1 MARSRFT
8 KLVKRIEKILKG
20 FKFRAMILTYN
31 GFNCKFEKV
40 PLEFEVGNF
49 SDVFAEKNNK
59 TLRQTLEHR
68 RYSALKREC
77 ETISA
82 SDLNLPIGSFL
93 KNLKANGDGL
103 YKRFLNKYGD
113 LNYSRFRLANKS
125 VLDARGLYLYAHEG
139 QLVYIGRCKDSFRK
153 RINQGYG
160 MISPKNCFLD
170 GQATNCNINSRI
182 TSFGSERIEFH
193 VCLIP
198 DVQTITTLETGLI
211 VDYRPPWNIQ
221 GL

>member
-1 MARSRFT
+1 MF
-8 KLVKRIEKILKG
+8 LK
-20 FKFRAMILTYN
+20 YN
-31 GFNCKFEKV
+31 GFNCKFERV
-40 PLEFEVGNF
+40 SLEFELGNF
-49 SDVFAEKNNK
+49 SDVFADKNNK
-59 TLRQTLEHR
+59 TLGQTLEHR

-77 ETISA
+77 ERFCA

-113 LNYSRFRLANKS
+113 LNYSRFRLANES
-125 VLDARGLYLYAHEG
+125 VLDSRGLYLYAHEG
-139 QLVYIGRCKDSFRK
+139 QLLYIGRCRDSFRK
-153 RINQGYG
+153 RVNQGYG

-198 DVQTITTLETGLI
+198 DLQTITTLEAGLI
-211 VDYRPPWNIQ
+211 VDYRPPWNSQ